1 MAWQKQQACG
11 SWFMQKDNPLW
22 QLSMFTYSH
31 GIHLQPR
38 SDKAASFSAE
48 STTIKIPL
56 TLTVSFL
63 CNPTA
68 FLELKEPLTKLGS
81 E

>member
-1 MAWQKQQACG
+1 
-11 SWFMQKDNPLW
+11 MQKDNPVW

-38 SDKAASFSAE
+38 SDEAASFSAE
-48 STTIKIPL
+48 SATTKVPL
-56 TLTVSFL
+56 SLTVSSL
-63 CNPTA
+63 CNPAA
-68 FLELKEPLTKLGS
+68 FLELKEHPAKLGS